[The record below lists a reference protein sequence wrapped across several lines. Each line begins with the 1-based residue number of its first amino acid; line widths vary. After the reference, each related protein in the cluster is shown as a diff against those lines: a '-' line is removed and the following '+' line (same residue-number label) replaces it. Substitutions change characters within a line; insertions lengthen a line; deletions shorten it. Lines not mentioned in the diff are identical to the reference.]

1 MSIQC
6 PTFTR
11 VLRLQRVALS
21 RGSIHAGEVQDID
34 GHDDNR
40 KDWIVAQSPCGHEK
54 APVVR

>member
-1 MSIQC
+1 MIFGVGFLEVQH
-6 PTFTR
+6 
-11 VLRLQRVALS
+11 
-21 RGSIHAGEVQDID
+21 IEAGEVQDID